1 LDAKQ
6 KISDFTFRNQSKTKA
21 MKSEK
26 EKMLAGELYQA
37 SDPELVQERLQAR
50 KLMQLLNSSAPTE
63 SENRVSLLRKLV
75 GKAGKNPWIEVPFY
89 CDYGY
94 NIQMGEDCFF
104 NFNCMVLDVCKV
116 TLGDRVL
123 IGPAVQLYTAT
134 HPLDAASRG
143 ALWEFGKPIEI
154 GSDVWIGGGAVICP
168 GVILGDRV
176 VVAAGAVVTKSF
188 PSDVLIGGNPAKIIR
203 YLSSKE

>member
-1 LDAKQ
+1 
-6 KISDFTFRNQSKTKA
+6 

-37 SDPELVQERLQAR
+37 SDPELVEERLQAR

-104 NFNCMVLDVCKV
+104 NFNCVVLDVCKV